1 MTNPKESS
9 QSFSIFETKEDLYSL
24 FYELLSEVKGQ
35 KIELDEEEYEE
46 NVRSTPINQITKYIR
61 ETIRMLLK
69 KYSKEQQSNHIEVT
83 KNDISQYESLLR
95 AREQNERKFI
105 KNIFQYKLHREAL
118 ESRIEDYMEMEEDY
132 EEMKTKLKY
141 EDGKFLDN
149 DRKDNE
155 ILIIRS
161 ENTNLKKII
170 ADNEK
175 NIKNLNMILQEK
187 ENVLNK
193 LNEKISLL
201 SKKLEETEK
210 ELNLFSNINI
220 NINNSNNASNS
231 SGYVSSPLQHQQH
244 NNHSSSKC
252 CFNVVNGGLTD
263 FKNTSSQIKLLNF
276 KKLKPSMKHSNEP
289 GSSTSH
295 IQSSTMSQ
303 KTSKNSHQR
312 NNSMNTILDKKKI
325 DLISKYF
332 SNKHNHHKSF
342 NNNYK
347 KIIQIP
353 LNLSQMSNRNNTSG
367 FRYLTNRESSKNT
380 NSCKHTDNH
389 KKVIKEQEYNKTH
402 HIKQAILKNCYASM
416 KANN

>member
-69 KYSKEQQSNHIEVT
+69 KYSKEQQSNHIELT

-105 KNIFQYKLHREAL
+105 KSIFQYKLHREAL
-118 ESRIEDYMEMEEDY
+118 ESRIEDYMEMEEEY
-132 EEMKTKLKY
+132 EEMKIKLKY

-155 ILIIRS
+155 IVIIRS

-210 ELNLFSNINI
+210 ELF
-220 NINNSNNASNS
+220 A
-231 SGYVSSPLQHQQH
+231 
-244 NNHSSSKC
+244 
-252 CFNVVNGGLTD
+252 
-263 FKNTSSQIKLLNF
+263 
-276 KKLKPSMKHSNEP
+276 
-289 GSSTSH
+289 
-295 IQSSTMSQ
+295 
-303 KTSKNSHQR
+303 R
-312 NNSMNTILDKKKI
+312 
-325 DLISKYF
+325 
-332 SNKHNHHKSF
+332 
-342 NNNYK
+342 
-347 KIIQIP
+347 
-353 LNLSQMSNRNNTSG
+353 
-367 FRYLTNRESSKNT
+367 
-380 NSCKHTDNH
+380 
-389 KKVIKEQEYNKTH
+389 
-402 HIKQAILKNCYASM
+402 
-416 KANN
+416 

>member
-1 MTNPKESS
+1 MTNPKETS
-9 QSFSIFETKEDLYSL
+9 QYLSTFETKEDLYSL

-69 KYSKEQQSNHIEVT
+69 KFAKEQQSTPIEVT
-83 KNDISQYESLLR
+83 ENDISQYESLLR
-95 AREQNERKFI
+95 AREHNERKLI

-118 ESRIEDYMEMEEDY
+118 ESRIEDYMEMEDEY

-175 NIKNLNMILQEK
+175 KIKNLNMLLEEK
-187 ENVLNK
+187 EILLNK
-193 LNEKISLL
+193 LNEKITVL
-201 SKKLEETEK
+201 SKKLEKTEK

-220 NINNSNNASNS
+220 NINNSNNASSNS
-231 SGYVSSPLQHQQH
+231 GFISSPLQQQNNNH
-244 NNHSSSKC
+244 NNSKC

-263 FKNTSSQIKLLNF
+263 FKNASSQIKLLNF
-276 KKLKPSMKHSNEP
+276 KKLKHSNEP
-289 GSSTSH
+289 GASTSH
-295 IQSSTMSQ
+295 MQSSTMSQ
-303 KTSKNSHQR
+303 KTAKKHQR
-312 NNSMNTILDKKKI
+312 NNSMNTFLDKKKI
-325 DLISKYF
+325 DLISKYL

-342 NNNYK
+342 NSNYK

-353 LNLSQMSNRNNTSG
+353 LNLSQMSNRNSTSG

-380 NSCKHTDNH
+380 SSCKNNNNN
-389 KKVIKEQEYNKTH
+389 KVIKEQEYNKTH

-416 KANN
+416 KASNQ

>member
-69 KYSKEQQSNHIEVT
+69 KYSKEQQSNHIELT

-105 KNIFQYKLHREAL
+105 KSIFQYKLHREAL

-132 EEMKTKLKY
+132 EEMKIKLKY

-155 ILIIRS
+155 IVIIRS

-193 LNEKISLL
+193 LK
-201 SKKLEETEK
+201 
-210 ELNLFSNINI
+210 
-220 NINNSNNASNS
+220 
-231 SGYVSSPLQHQQH
+231 
-244 NNHSSSKC
+244 
-252 CFNVVNGGLTD
+252 
-263 FKNTSSQIKLLNF
+263 
-276 KKLKPSMKHSNEP
+276 
-289 GSSTSH
+289 
-295 IQSSTMSQ
+295 
-303 KTSKNSHQR
+303 
-312 NNSMNTILDKKKI
+312 
-325 DLISKYF
+325 
-332 SNKHNHHKSF
+332 
-342 NNNYK
+342 
-347 KIIQIP
+347 
-353 LNLSQMSNRNNTSG
+353 
-367 FRYLTNRESSKNT
+367 
-380 NSCKHTDNH
+380 
-389 KKVIKEQEYNKTH
+389 
-402 HIKQAILKNCYASM
+402 
-416 KANN
+416 

>member
-1 MTNPKESS
+1 MTNPKETS
-9 QSFSIFETKEDLYSL
+9 QYLSTFETKEDLYSL

-69 KYSKEQQSNHIEVT
+69 KFTKEQQSTPIEVT
-83 KNDISQYESLLR
+83 KSDISQYESLLR
-95 AREQNERKFI
+95 AREENERKFI
-105 KNIFQYKLHREAL
+105 KTIFQYKLHREAL
-118 ESRIEDYMEMEEDY
+118 ESRIEDYMEMEDDY

-155 ILIIRS
+155 IVIIRS

-170 ADNEK
+170 SDNEK
-175 NIKNLNMILQEK
+175 KIKNLNMVLEEK
-187 ENVLNK
+187 EKILNK
-193 LNEKISLL
+193 LNEKISVL
-201 SKKLEETEK
+201 SKKLEKTEK

-220 NINNSNNASNS
+220 NINNSNNASS
-231 SGYVSSPLQHQQH
+231 SSNFVASPLQQQ
-244 NNHSSSKC
+244 NNSKC
-252 CFNVVNGGLTD
+252 SFNVVNGGLTD
-263 FKNTSSQIKLLNF
+263 FKNASSQIKLLNF
-276 KKLKPSMKHSNEP
+276 KKLKHSNEP
-289 GSSTSH
+289 GASTSH
-295 IQSSTMSQ
+295 MQSSTMSQ
-303 KTSKNSHQR
+303 KTAKNSHQR
-312 NNSMNTILDKKKI
+312 NNSMNTFLDKKKI
-325 DLISKYF
+325 DLISKYL
-332 SNKHNHHKSF
+332 SNKHKHNKSF

-347 KIIQIP
+347 KIIQVP
-353 LNLSQMSNRNNTSG
+353 LNLSQMSNRNSTSG

-380 NSCKHTDNH
+380 NSCKNNNNC

-416 KANN
+416 KASNHNIL

>member
-1 MTNPKESS
+1 MTNPKETS
-9 QSFSIFETKEDLYSL
+9 QYLSTFETKEDLYSL

-69 KYSKEQQSNHIEVT
+69 KFAKEQQSTPIEVT
-83 KNDISQYESLLR
+83 ENDISQYESLLR
-95 AREQNERKFI
+95 AREHNERKLI

-118 ESRIEDYMEMEEDY
+118 ESRIEDYMEMEDEY

-149 DRKDNE
+149 DKKDNE

-175 NIKNLNMILQEK
+175 KIKNLNMLLEEK
-187 ENVLNK
+187 EILLNK
-193 LNEKISLL
+193 LNEKITVL
-201 SKKLEETEK
+201 SKKLEKTEK

-220 NINNSNNASNS
+220 NINNSNNASSNS
-231 SGYVSSPLQHQQH
+231 GFISSPLQQQNNNH
-244 NNHSSSKC
+244 NNSKC

-263 FKNTSSQIKLLNF
+263 FKNASSQIKLLNF
-276 KKLKPSMKHSNEP
+276 KKLKHSNEP
-289 GSSTSH
+289 GASTSH
-295 IQSSTMSQ
+295 MQSSTLSQ
-303 KTSKNSHQR
+303 KTAKNHQR
-312 NNSMNTILDKKKI
+312 NNSMNTFLDKKKI
-325 DLISKYF
+325 DLISKYL

-342 NNNYK
+342 NSNYK

-353 LNLSQMSNRNNTSG
+353 LNLSQMSNRNSTSG

-380 NSCKHTDNH
+380 SSCKNNNN

-416 KANN
+416 KASNQ

>member
-1 MTNPKESS
+1 MTNPKETS
-9 QSFSIFETKEDLYSL
+9 QYLSTFETKEDLYSL

-69 KYSKEQQSNHIEVT
+69 KFAKEQQSTPIEVT
-83 KNDISQYESLLR
+83 ENDISQYESLLR
-95 AREQNERKFI
+95 AREHNERKLI

-118 ESRIEDYMEMEEDY
+118 ESRIEDYMEMEDEY

-175 NIKNLNMILQEK
+175 KIKNLNMLLEEK
-187 ENVLNK
+187 EILLNK
-193 LNEKISLL
+193 LNEKITIL
-201 SKKLEETEK
+201 SKKLEKTEK

-220 NINNSNNASNS
+220 NINNSNNASSNS
-231 SGYVSSPLQHQQH
+231 GFISSPLQQQNNNH
-244 NNHSSSKC
+244 NNSKC

-263 FKNTSSQIKLLNF
+263 FKNASSQIKLLNF
-276 KKLKPSMKHSNEP
+276 KKLKHSNEP
-289 GSSTSH
+289 GASTSH
-295 IQSSTMSQ
+295 MQSSSMSQ
-303 KTSKNSHQR
+303 KTAKNHQR
-312 NNSMNTILDKKKI
+312 NNSMNTFLDKKKI
-325 DLISKYF
+325 DLISKYL

-342 NNNYK
+342 NSNYK

-353 LNLSQMSNRNNTSG
+353 LNLSQMSNRNSTSG
-367 FRYLTNRESSKNT
+367 FRHLTNRESSKNT
-380 NSCKHTDNH
+380 SSCKNNNNN
-389 KKVIKEQEYNKTH
+389 KVIKEQEYNKTH

-416 KANN
+416 KASNQ